1 MKRHEIVTLARA
13 QIAHANSYLER
24 SIFANDFSDDD
35 IDYAVSACDT
45 ITSLV
50 TLLVSDDALNAADD
64 DEIDTAETFREIAN
78 HACDGVCNE
87 LHDLIPDPE

>member
-1 MKRHEIVTLARA
+1 MKRHEIVALARA
-13 QIAHANSYLER
+13 QIAHANAYLER

-45 ITSLV
+45 LTSLV

-64 DEIDTAETFREIAN
+64 DDIDTTATFNEIAQ
-78 HACDGVCNE
+78 HACDGVCVE
-87 LHDLIPDPE
+87 LHDLIPD